1 MGVSS
6 GLGALRADKNDGLER
21 PNMGGV
27 HLRGRRFKNLFDAPM
42 TTQNQAQR
50 ALVEALR
57 EFSTSA
63 RFGFLK
69 SLHVGPLL
77 GEDSKTLGE
86 FSTLTFE
93 ELVVLALEAPQ
104 ELAHITPAQ
113 ERVLT
118 TVLYAL
124 SEGDEPRCDNE
135 PVSGEGEPADE
146 DASESSPAFNSVQ
159 CELDLRE
166 RLAKLRIHP
175 QLPTV
180 KDIQL
185 KQFWDA
191 SCPAAPFEESFTI
204 HQLMGMDLTVL
215 SKKRS
220 MTGARLVSMTR
231 ALDNA
236 LASLDGVPSPRTII
250 KSPSPADMPPVIQRP
265 SVSKHHWCEEIDNVT
280 PTEAALVETFVRGIS
295 DMQCHVTPFDEAFDE
310 FCFTFSVTDFLS
322 IVTGAPL
329 SISCA
334 RDLARWIHSPVLAT
348 RLALLQSVLGSPG
361 AHISALIDMVS
372 GGYSSRAFYALGAVV
387 CARALGACE
396 VQVDGRVCEGVWSSN
411 PALVP
416 LVLQE
421 ARSKRKLPL
430 PKALSSV
437 CPNLDPFLHTWLC
450 KVSKEAVTPV
460 RVSKKGRKGRR

>member
-1 MGVSS
+1 
-6 GLGALRADKNDGLER
+6 
-21 PNMGGV
+21 
-27 HLRGRRFKNLFDAPM
+27 M

-86 FSTLTFE
+86 FSELTFE
-93 ELVVLALEAPQ
+93 ELVVLALEAPH
-104 ELAHITPAQ
+104 ELAQVTPAQ

-124 SEGDEPRCDNE
+124 SEGDAPPRDDD
-135 PVSGEGEPADE
+135 PISGEEEGADE
-146 DASESSPAFNSVQ
+146 DAEESTPMINSVQ

-166 RLAKLRIHP
+166 RLAKLRRHP
-175 QLPTV
+175 QLSTV
-180 KDIQL
+180 QDIQL
-185 KQFWDA
+185 KQFWNA

-204 HQLMGMDLTVL
+204 HQLIGMDITVL

-220 MTGARLVSMTR
+220 MTGARLMSMAR

-236 LASLDGVPSPRTII
+236 LASLEGIPSSSAPLNPVSSTQLSREVERPRAFEH
-250 KSPSPADMPPVIQRP
+250 PW
-265 SVSKHHWCEEIDNVT
+265 SVEIAHIN
-280 PTEAALVETFVRGIS
+280 PTDAALVESFVRGVS
-295 DMQCHVTPFDEAFDE
+295 DMQGELTTFDQAFDE
-310 FCFTFSVTDFLS
+310 FCFTFSAADFLS
-322 IVTGAPL
+322 IVSGNPL
-329 SISCA
+329 SVSCA
-334 RDLARWIHSPVLAT
+334 RELSRWVRSPSLCPHVGILN
-348 RLALLQSVLGSPG
+348 
-361 AHISALIDMVS
+361 SALSCPGVHVSTIVDMVS
-372 GGYSSRAFYALGAVV
+372 GGPCSKVFYALGAVV
-387 CARALGACE
+387 CARALGASE
-396 VQVDGRVCEGVWSSN
+396 VAIRDKVCKGVWSSN
-411 PALVP
+411 TALVP
-416 LVLQE
+416 LILQE

-437 CPNLDPFLHTWLC
+437 CPTLDPFLHSWLC